1 MTGRRAP
8 RDTSQVSAAAT
19 GGVSVPPA
27 ATIEPS
33 TAADR
38 SAGRKSSR
46 PPGGWRVV
54 RRSEPLRETPATDP
68 SSETGGSAPAST
80 GDTSLVEHPQAGVRE
95 LVLGALS
102 ASDKRLLPDV
112 DAGRAA

>member
-19 GGVSVPPA
+19 GAVSVPPA
-27 ATIEPS
+27 AAIEPS
-33 TAADR
+33 TAVDR
-38 SAGRKSSR
+38 SPGRKSSR
-46 PPGGWRVV
+46 PPSGRRVV

-80 GDTSLVEHPQAGVRE
+80 GDTSLQHPQAGVRE

-102 ASDKRLLPDV
+102 ASEKRLLADV